1 MGSQF
6 LKMGLNTTTQTFA
19 TYINQKFLQNVWF
32 GRDAPHDSN
41 ICIDLQCIKL
51 VSRHFF
57 LNFPG
62 QKYLNWAYTDE
73 KPNEDENI
81 KQLSLA
87 EILQK
92 NLELA
97 NALAVLNISPL
108 TFHTL
113 QSKGKMSRIQ
123 NLLETALM
131 ARSVEKNEKIYAE
144 MKQDL
149 NGSEDTNLPTVDEAF
164 QFIYKKY
171 VEDMLTNANANA
183 NANFLMMDDIRR
195 KHEEQKKK
203 RSKSQTANKEAEM
216 DPKLKEQQSR

>member
-1 MGSQF
+1 M
-6 LKMGLNTTTQTFA
+6 
-19 TYINQKFLQNVWF
+19 
-32 GRDAPHDSN
+32 
-41 ICIDLQCIKL
+41 
-51 VSRHFF
+51 F

-62 QKYLNWAYTDE
+62 EKYLNWACTDE
-73 KPNEDENI
+73 KPNEGEDI

-131 ARSVEKNEKIYAE
+131 AKSVEKNEKIYAE

-149 NGSEDTNLPTVDEAF
+149 NGSEVTNLPTVDEAF

-183 NANFLMMDDIRR
+183 NANFLIMDDIRR
-195 KHEEQKKK
+195 KHEERKKK
-203 RSKSQTANKEAEM
+203 ISIINLISKSQTADKEAEM
-216 DPKLKEQQSR
+216 DPKLKERQSR